1 MIIIGKAV
9 IIPFLLTLRDHT
21 SDPIMYDTYGVRIG
35 YRVSVRF
42 EQYLSTLICFASLY
56 TCFLSHTP
64 PTPIHCDTTHN
75 TQHTCMHTQ
84 CPAYE
89 FEALRVV
96 TDSWLIFNVRILEL

>member
-9 IIPFLLTLRDHT
+9 IIPILLTLRDHT
-21 SDPIMYDTYGVRIG
+21 SDPIMYDAYGVRIG

-42 EQYLSTLICFASLY
+42 EQYLSILFCVAGLYTIQY

-64 PTPIHCDTTHN
+64 PTHIHTTH
-75 TQHTCMHTQ
+75 THTQ

-96 TDSWLIFNVRILEL
+96 ILIPG